1 MQRGTQSCGKEIQF
15 TKMNV
20 VEKSFQFRLTL
31 VKVTLH
37 SNLGVYIMLD
47 SRCTCCI
54 CFQQIKISVLDTL
67 TRMKDLILKNSNV
80 ILVFWTVNVL

>member
-1 MQRGTQSCGKEIQF
+1 MQSGTQSSGKKIQF

-20 VEKSFQFRLTL
+20 VEKSFQFRLAL

-47 SRCTCCI
+47 SRYTCCI
-54 CFQQIKISVLDTL
+54 CFQQIKSIC
-67 TRMKDLILKNSNV
+67 TRNTD
-80 ILVFWTVNVL
+80 